1 MVILAGKLLV
11 RRGWKA
17 EFTLVK
23 VQRRIKGSWV
33 GHLGQRGAK
42 VRIVT
47 GLDCKDGAGNCQI
60 VGIRDVGCGAQ
71 IGRDAHAFQNRCKS
85 HE

>member
-1 MVILAGKLLV
+1 MVRSAGKLLV

-17 EFTLVK
+17 EYTLVK

-33 GHLGQRGAK
+33 GHLRQRGAK

-60 VGIRDVGCGAQ
+60 VGIRGETPTPSRIAASPTNDFGSV
-71 IGRDAHAFQNRCKS
+71 
-85 HE
+85 